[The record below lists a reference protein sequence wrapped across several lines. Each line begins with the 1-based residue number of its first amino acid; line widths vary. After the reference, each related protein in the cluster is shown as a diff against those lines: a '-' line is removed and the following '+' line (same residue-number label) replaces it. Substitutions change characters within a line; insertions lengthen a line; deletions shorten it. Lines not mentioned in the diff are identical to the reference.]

1 MDLRYGL
8 HIKWAPSDDDYTD
21 ETEHLLS
28 AEGQAN
34 LTDPTARVMGGRGM
48 VGAISFTLDNST
60 GRFSVDNPL
69 SPITAKLS
77 TWQFY
82 MSPGYLKASIDGG
95 VTWYNVASFVL
106 SDPAEVIASYAGHPA
121 VTFTGYDRS
130 MRLMQALN
138 TTALLSE
145 WWDGD
150 ADRWHQ
156 YREDELIAYVLQ
168 YAGYVDGVDFVSQ
181 AHHRTYPNIAATLE
195 PGMVPVSW
203 FWLENES
210 PWDELQRLAG
220 ACLGYFL
227 HTPGSPSSPNGWFR
241 YWNMAHWLTQLAS
254 GPQLTLYTGNVS
266 DMVPRWDPNELYG
279 KVTATVTPRVPG
291 MIRDIWQA
299 PAMPYLRPGE
309 TVHQIANVSS
319 PMYAVYVPAKDTDF
333 YAASTTGVNLTS
345 SIVVSNWQQF
355 AQRVEF
361 DLTNN
366 HATRSAQF
374 YKLQLR
380 GRLLEAGDEQIAEAE
395 SDLTFWQAGN
405 RPKRVREVTNNA
417 YIQSVSHG
425 ETIAQVL
432 LSASETMRFRARGT
446 LTSAAV
452 DPRRRLGDVVRLVNT
467 RSGWDVLCVLTGLSW
482 RLQQGTLQQEIEIVD
497 ARAFYPRAE
506 FFTCGRHALGAAPP
520 PPGGAESSEV
530 APTAA
535 LFW

>member
-8 HIKWAPSDDDYTD
+8 FVKWSPTDESYTD
-21 ETEHLLS
+21 ETAYLLS
-28 AEGQAN
+28 ADGQSN
-34 LTDPTARVMGGRGM
+34 LTDPNTRVSGGRGM
-48 VGAISFTLDNST
+48 VGQTTFVLDNSG

-69 SPITAKLS
+69 SPITSKLS

-82 MSPGYLKASIDGG
+82 MSPAYIAASDDGG
-95 VTWYNVASFVL
+95 DTWHNLASFLL
-106 SDPAEVIASYAGHPA
+106 SDPLEAIASYAGHPA

-130 MRLMQALN
+130 FRLMQALSS
-138 TTALLSE
+138 TPLLSE
-145 WWDGD
+145 WWDSD
-150 ADRWHQ
+150 ADRWRQ
-156 YREDELIAYVLQ
+156 YREDELIAYALQ
-168 YAGYVDGVDFVSQ
+168 YAGLVDGVDFVSQ
-181 AHHRTYPNIAATLE
+181 SHHRTYPGIAATLE

-254 GPQLTLYTGNVS
+254 GPQLTLYAGNIV
-266 DMVPRWDPNELYG
+266 DVVPRWDPNELYG
-279 KVTATVTPRVPG
+279 KVTATVTPRYPG
-291 MIRDIWQA
+291 MIRDIWQS
-299 PAMPYLRPGE
+299 PSLPYLRPGE
-309 TVHQIANVSS
+309 TAHQIANVTS
-319 PMYAVYVPAKDTDF
+319 PMYAVYTPVKDTDY
-333 YAASTTGVNLTS
+333 YAASTTGVNLTG

-361 DLTNN
+361 DVTNN
-366 HATRSAQF
+366 HASRSAQF

-380 GRLLEAGDEQIAEAE
+380 GRLLEAGDEQTAEAE

-417 YIQSVSHG
+417 YIQSMSHG
-425 ETIAQVL
+425 DTIAQVL
-432 LSASETMRFRARGT
+432 RSSSETMRFRAKAT
-446 LTSAAV
+446 LIGDAV
-452 DPRRRLGDVVRLVNT
+452 SPRRRVGDVVRLVNA
-467 RSGWDVLCVLTGLSW
+467 RSGWDVLCVCTALTW
-482 RLQQGTLQQEIEIVD
+482 RLGDGRLQQEIEIVD
-497 ARAFYPRAE
+497 ARAFYPRSE
-506 FFTCGRHALGAAPP
+506 FFTCGRHALGPVPP
-520 PPGGAESSEV
+520 PPGGIEGAEL